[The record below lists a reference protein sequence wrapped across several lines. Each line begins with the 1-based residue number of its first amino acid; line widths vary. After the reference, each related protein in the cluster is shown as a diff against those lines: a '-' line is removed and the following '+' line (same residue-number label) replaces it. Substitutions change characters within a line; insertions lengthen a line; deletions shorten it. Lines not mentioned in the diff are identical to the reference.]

1 MSSAATARPFA
12 TIEQAIEEIR
22 AGRMVVVCDDEDR
35 ENEGDLTMAAQ
46 FATPDAINFM
56 AKEGRGLI
64 CLSLTPER
72 CDELGL
78 DLMAAKNES
87 PFETPF
93 TVSVEAREGVTTGIS
108 AYDRAH
114 TIQVAIDPE
123 SRPRD
128 LVQPGHVFPL
138 KSRPGGVLE
147 RAGQT
152 EAAVDLARLAGL
164 NPAGVICEVMNDDGT
179 MARVPD
185 LVEYCAR
192 HELSMVTVADLIAYR
207 RRHDKLV
214 ERVVATRLPTTFGEF
229 QAIGYRSLV
238 DDKHHVAL
246 VKGEVAG
253 EPDVLVRV
261 HSECLTG
268 DVFHSL
274 RCDCGEQLESALT
287 MIERE
292 GRGVL
297 LYLSQEGRGIGLLNK
312 LRAYRLQED
321 GLDTVEANER
331 LGLPADLR
339 DYGIG
344 AQILVDLGL
353 GSIRILTNNPKKIRG
368 LEGYGLSVSGQL
380 PIEHAPNVHNESYLR
395 TKAQRMGH
403 TLHHQGLN
411 LEEERPARAQAH
423 LSATAVGRYAIVL
436 ARFYEELAARLEL
449 GARAA
454 FEEEGAEVEVFSV
467 PGAFELAPAASY
479 AAGTGRFAGVACLG
493 AVIRGETDHYEY
505 VCAQAAS
512 GIMRVQLDTGVPCAF
527 GVLTCET
534 MEQALARSGGE
545 QRDQGRYSA
554 QTVMRMAAL
563 RAELASG

>member
-1 MSSAATARPFA
+1 MTQKTRSPFS
-12 TIEQAIEEIR
+12 TIDEALEDIR
-22 AGRMVVVCDDEDR
+22 EGKMIVVCDDEDR

-46 FATPDAINFM
+46 FATPEAVNFM

-93 TVSVEAREGVTTGIS
+93 TVTIEAREGVTTGIS
-108 AYDRAH
+108 APDRAR

-123 SRPRD
+123 SSPRD
-128 LVQPGHVFPL
+128 LVQPGHIFPL

-147 RAGQT
+147 RTGQT

-185 LVEYCAR
+185 LVGYCRR
-192 HELSMVTVADLIAYR
+192 HGLKMITVADLIKYR
-207 RRHDKLV
+207 RRHDKLI
-214 ERVVATRLPTTFGEF
+214 ERVVSTKLPTGFGDFE
-229 QAIGYRSLV
+229 AVGYRELLGG
-238 DDKHHVAL
+238 KHHVAL
-246 VKGEVAG
+246 VKGEVDG
-253 EPDVLVRV
+253 VEDVLVRV

-274 RCDCGEQLESALT
+274 RCDCGEQLESALA
-287 MIERE
+287 MIECE

-312 LRAYRLQED
+312 LRAYKLQED
-321 GLDTVEANER
+321 GMDTVEANLK

-353 GSIRILTNNPKKIRG
+353 SSIRILTNNPKKIRG
-368 LEGYGLSVSGQL
+368 LEGYGLSVAEQL
-380 PIEHAPNVHNESYLR
+380 PIEHIPNPHNEAYLR
-395 TKAQRMGH
+395 AKRDRMGH
-403 TLHHQGLN
+403 TLHHQGLDVDKEM
-411 LEEERPARAQAH
+411 LH
-423 LSATAVGRYAIVL
+423 
-436 ARFYEELAARLEL
+436 
-449 GARAA
+449 
-454 FEEEGAEVEVFSV
+454 
-467 PGAFELAPAASY
+467 
-479 AAGTGRFAGVACLG
+479 
-493 AVIRGETDHYEY
+493 
-505 VCAQAAS
+505 
-512 GIMRVQLDTGVPCAF
+512 
-527 GVLTCET
+527 
-534 MEQALARSGGE
+534 
-545 QRDQGRYSA
+545 DQGERDKPGD
-554 QTVMRMAAL
+554 
-563 RAELASG
+563 EED